1 MKSYAFLIRTLKA
14 PFSVASSYGVL
25 PAISPCQLAGLER
38 ALLSVALAMLT
49 KMDTCGM
56 DNVVKQS
63 RYLIT
68 SLRYVTKATSR
79 AALTRRKIIVPL
91 SSVIMRERSQQH
103 ETLFRFTGYDIIKTM
118 NKLEE
123 LRNNID
129 QVDQEIVQLL
139 EKRMTIVQEIS
150 QEKQAQ
156 KITILDNSREQAV
169 LDLAR
174 QNIKNSA
181 YQETIINTFKDIMKN
196 SRLYQREN
204 REQ

>member
-1 MKSYAFLIRTLKA
+1 
-14 PFSVASSYGVL
+14 
-25 PAISPCQLAGLER
+25 
-38 ALLSVALAMLT
+38 
-49 KMDTCGM
+49 
-56 DNVVKQS
+56 
-63 RYLIT
+63 
-68 SLRYVTKATSR
+68 
-79 AALTRRKIIVPL
+79 
-91 SSVIMRERSQQH
+91 
-103 ETLFRFTGYDIIKTM
+103 M

-139 EKRMTIVQEIS
+139 EKRMTIVQE
-150 QEKQAQ
+150 
-156 KITILDNSREQAV
+156 ITILDNSREQAV